1 MMRKVKI
8 VLWIILLGII
18 AIIFLSNKEYF
29 FQEKKSIQI
38 ILPYITTYKFKEMPS
53 AVYFFVFFVLGF
65 LIAYFISLSE
75 RFKSKKTIKNLN
87 AAATSQL
94 QEISTLKKEIDTLK
108 ASAADTKTPEPE
120 AQNPASA
127 T

>member
-1 MMRKVKI
+1 MKKVKI

-29 FQEKKSIQI
+29 FQDKNSIQI
-38 ILPYITTYKFKEMPS
+38 ILPYIVTYKFKEMPNV
-53 AVYFFVFFVLGF
+53 VYFLVFFVIGF
-65 LIAYFISLSE
+65 LIAYFLSLSE
-75 RFKSKKTIKNLN
+75 RFKSSKTIKNLN

-94 QEISTLKKEIDTLK
+94 QEISTLKKEMDSLK
-108 ASAADTKTPEPE
+108 GSVVDAKLSEPIE
-120 AQNPASA
+120 QNPESA